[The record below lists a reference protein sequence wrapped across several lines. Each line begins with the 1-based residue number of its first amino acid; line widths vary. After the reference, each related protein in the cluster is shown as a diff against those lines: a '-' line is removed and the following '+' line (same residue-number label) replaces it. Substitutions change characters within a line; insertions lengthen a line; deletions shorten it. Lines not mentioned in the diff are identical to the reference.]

1 MTRWRL
7 STVEF
12 TALWRALDL
21 GDKPLLLDIP
31 EHSRTLDDR
40 DRQDSQA
47 WEELRTRRL
56 VDARGPRPELADALG
71 ALARPAAEVDLRMLT
86 GPAQQLRVLACA
98 AGLVGI
104 VAVPGTGI
112 VDLLPIRRTELPE
125 ALLSYVPEHPRA
137 AGDAVSIPFAL
148 VQDEGLRADTDL
160 ARLERAGL
168 RTAQARQL
176 RLLIAG
182 TVVRQFKI
190 GAAVRDRLGRR
201 HRAPDVV
208 SVLDTTRGRVQIR
221 RLWHED
227 SARLLIAPVDKQ
239 RLADEV
245 GALIQA
251 AADVPGPDQG
261 YR

>member
-12 TALWRALDL
+12 TALWRALGL
-21 GDKPLLLDIP
+21 GDTPLLLDVP
-31 EHSRTLDDR
+31 EHSWTLEDR

-104 VAVPGTGI
+104 VAVPGSGI

-125 ALLSYVPEHPRA
+125 ALLAYVPEHPRA
-137 AGDAVSIPFAL
+137 AGEAVSIPFHL
-148 VQDEGLRADTDL
+148 VQDEGVRADTDL
-160 ARLERAGL
+160 DRLERAGL
-168 RTAQARQL
+168 DTAQARQV

-182 TVVRQFKI
+182 KVVRRFKI

-208 SVLDTTRGRVQIR
+208 SVLDTVRGRVQIR
-221 RLWHED
+221 RQWHD
-227 SARLLIAPVDKQ
+227 GTARLLIAPVDKQ
-239 RLADEV
+239 RLTAEV
-245 GALIQA
+245 AGLIQA
-251 AADVPGPDQG
+251 AADAPGSDQG